1 MHFDLTDLRLFLNTL
16 ETGNIT
22 AGAARSHLSLASAS
36 ARIRGLE
43 GSLNLT
49 LLARGRRGVTPTPAG
64 KALAQHARLIL
75 QQVERMQFDLADYS
89 KGFKGRVRLLCNS
102 SALSEHLPELLADF
116 LVMHPHTDVDVEEQP
131 SLRILHA
138 VRHGT
143 ADIGIISDAVDAS
156 DLQTR
161 PFRADPLVL
170 IMPLDHPLHSQPS
183 LRFGQIL
190 DHDFVGLSVNS
201 ALGIYLEEQA
211 LHMGKRLRIRVRAE
225 GFDAAIRMVSHGAGL
240 SIVPQAAV
248 ARWQGAGHFKSI
260 PLNDSW
266 ADRQLLLCA
275 PDFAALP
282 GYAQVLLESLSPKI
296 NVIPVEVCPYKDRC
310 ASGYP
315 HVDPRQLPPR
325 QQP

>member
-43 GSLNLT
+43 GSLNLA
-49 LLARGRRGVTPTPAG
+49 LLERGRRGVTPTPAG

-102 SALSEHLPELLADF
+102 STLSEHLPELLADF
-116 LVMHPHTDVDVEEQP
+116 LVNHPNTDIEVEEQP

-138 VRHGT
+138 IRNGT
-143 ADIGIISDAVDAS
+143 ADIGIISDAVDTS

-161 PFRADPLVL
+161 PFRADPLALV
-170 IMPLDHPLHSQPS
+170 MPLDHPLHTEKNVRFSQT
-183 LRFGQIL
+183 L
-190 DHDFVGLSVNS
+190 DYEFVGLSVNS

-211 LHMGKRLRIRVRAE
+211 LHVGKRLRIRVRAE

-248 ARWQGAGHFKSI
+248 ERWQANARFTSI
-260 PLNDSW
+260 PLSDAW

-275 PDFAALP
+275 LDFNALP
-282 GYAQVLLESLSPKI
+282 GYAQVLLEALGPQ
-296 NVIPVEVCPYKDRC
+296 DR
-310 ASGYP
+310 
-315 HVDPRQLPPR
+315 
-325 QQP
+325 

>member
-43 GSLNLT
+43 GSLNLA
-49 LLARGRRGVTPTPAG
+49 LLERGRRGVTPTPAG

-102 SALSEHLPELLADF
+102 STLSEHLPELLADF
-116 LVMHPHTDVDVEEQP
+116 LVNHPNTDIDVEEQP

-138 VRHGT
+138 IRNGT

-161 PFRADPLVL
+161 PFRADPLALV
-170 IMPLDHPLHSQPS
+170 MPLDHPLHTEKNVRFSQT
-183 LRFGQIL
+183 L
-190 DHDFVGLSVNS
+190 DYEFVGLSVNS

-211 LHMGKRLRIRVRAE
+211 LHVGKRLRIRVRAE

-248 ARWQGAGHFKSI
+248 DRWQANARFKSI
-260 PLNDSW
+260 PLSDAW

-275 PDFAALP
+275 LDFDALP
-282 GYAQVLLESLSPKI
+282 GYAQVLLEALGFQAK
-296 NVIPVEVCPYKDRC
+296 
-310 ASGYP
+310 
-315 HVDPRQLPPR
+315 
-325 QQP
+325 

>member
-43 GSLNLT
+43 GSLNQA
-49 LLARGRRGVTPTPAG
+49 LLERGRRGVTPTPAG

-102 SALSEHLPELLADF
+102 STLSEHLPELLADF
-116 LVMHPHTDVDVEEQP
+116 LVNHPNTDIDVEEQP

-138 VRHGT
+138 IRNGT

-161 PFRADPLVL
+161 PFRADPLALVV
-170 IMPLDHPLHSQPS
+170 PLDHPLHSEKNV
-183 LRFGQIL
+183 RFSQTL
-190 DHDFVGLSVNS
+190 DYEFVGLSVNS

-211 LHMGKRLRIRVRAE
+211 LHVGKRLRIRVRAE

-248 ARWQGAGHFKSI
+248 DRWQAKARFTSI
-260 PLNDSW
+260 PLSDAW

-275 PDFAALP
+275 LDFNALP
-282 GYAQVLLESLSPKI
+282 GYAQVLLEALGPQAK
-296 NVIPVEVCPYKDRC
+296 
-310 ASGYP
+310 
-315 HVDPRQLPPR
+315 
-325 QQP
+325 